1 MSTPDTTENAAS
13 TQAAELTAPAS
24 LELTPPADLK
34 LTPPQPVQA
43 VAPESASGRV
53 KLKPEA
59 VAELDA
65 QVRSFIDA
73 MTGLDEQDPKFKDCL
88 DRIHTMGNKDVE
100 QSAGVSNRLLD
111 RPVKTLKNG
120 LFDSGSDISRA
131 LVDLRTTVERLDP
144 SSQGD
149 LFTPRKL
156 LGLIPFG
163 NRLNEYF
170 DQYRSSQSHLNAIV
184 ETLRRGKDELLRD
197 NAAIEQ
203 EKVNLWTLMERLE
216 KYIYLGKKLDSA
228 LEAKAKELDPTD
240 AQKAKVVR
248 EELLFYTRQKV
259 TDLLTQMAVNIQGY
273 LALDLLRKNNFEL
286 IKGVDRAT
294 TTTVAALRTA
304 VMVAQALV
312 NQKLVLDQIS
322 ALNTTTGNMIA
333 TTSEMLKK
341 QTGEIHQQAASST
354 IEVDKLHKA
363 FENVYQTMDA
373 IADFKSRSL
382 ESMQKTV
389 DSLSNEVTKARTYLD
404 RVRQRESAAA
414 LALKTDSGEVRL

>member
-1 MSTPDTTENAAS
+1 MATSETMTIAAN
-13 TQAAELTAPAS
+13 TAVQ
-24 LELTPPADLK
+24 ELTPPADLQ

-43 VAPESASGRV
+43 VPPESASGRV
-53 KLKPEA
+53 KLKPEDL
-59 VAELDA
+59 AELDA

-88 DRIHTMGNKDVE
+88 DRIHSMGNKDVE

-149 LFTPRKL
+149 MFAPRKL
-156 LGLIPFG
+156 LGVIPFG

-170 DQYRSSQSHLNAIV
+170 DQYRSAQSHLNAIV

-203 EKVNLWTLMERLE
+203 EKVNLWALMERLE
-216 KYIYLGKKLDSA
+216 KYIYLGKKLDAALDAKARA
-228 LEAKAKELDPTD
+228 LEPTD
-240 AQKAKVVR
+240 PQRARVVR

-259 TDLLTQMAVNIQGY
+259 TDLLTQEAVNIQGY

-322 ALNTTTGNMIA
+322 ALNTTTGNMIE
-333 TTSEMLKK
+333 TTSEMLRK
-341 QTGEIHQQAASST
+341 QTGDIHQQAASST
-354 IEVDKLHKA
+354 IEVDKLRKS

-389 DSLSNEVTKARTYLD
+389 ESLSNEVSKARTYLD

-414 LALKTDSGEVRL
+414 LSTDVKPGDVRL

>member
-1 MSTPDTTENAAS
+1 MSVTDTPENTT
-13 TQAAELTAPAS
+13 PAGG
-24 LELTPPADLK
+24 ELTPPADLQ
-34 LTPPQPVQA
+34 LTASQPVPP
-43 VAPESASGRV
+43 VTPESASGRV
-53 KLKPEA
+53 KLKPEDLS
-59 VAELDA
+59 ELDA
-65 QVRSFIDA
+65 QVRGFIDA
-73 MTGLDEQDPKFKDCL
+73 MTGLDEQDPKFKDCV

-100 QSAGVSNRLLD
+100 QSAGVSNRLLE

-131 LVDLRTTVERLDP
+131 LVDLRTTVEKLDP

-149 LFTPRKL
+149 LFATRKL

-216 KYIYLGKKLDSA
+216 KYIYLGRKLDTA
-228 LEAKAKELDPTD
+228 LDAKAKALEPTD

-322 ALNTTTGNMIA
+322 ALNSTTANMIE
-333 TTSEMLKK
+333 TTSEMLRK

-354 IEVDKLHKA
+354 IEVDKLRKA

-382 ESMQKTV
+382 ESMRKTV
-389 DSLSNEVTKARTYLD
+389 DSLSSEVTKARTYLD
-404 RVRQRESAAA
+404 RVRQRESTAA
-414 LALKTDSGEVRL
+414 LTTQASAGDVKL

>member
-1 MSTPDTTENAAS
+1 MSTSDTMTTAS
-13 TQAAELTAPAS
+13 NPAVQ
-24 LELTPPADLK
+24 ELTPPADLQ
-34 LTPPQPVQA
+34 LTPPQPVPA
-43 VAPESASGRV
+43 VTPESASGRV
-53 KLKPEA
+53 KLKPEDL
-59 VAELDA
+59 AELDA
-65 QVRSFIDA
+65 QVRSFIDT

-88 DRIHTMGNKDVE
+88 DRIHSMGNKDVE

-144 SSQGD
+144 STQGD
-149 LFTPRKL
+149 LFAPRRL
-156 LGLIPFG
+156 LGVIPFG

-184 ETLRRGKDELLRD
+184 ETLKRGKDELLRD

-203 EKVNLWTLMERLE
+203 EKVNLWSLMERLE
-216 KYIYLGKKLDSA
+216 KYIYLGKKLDAA
-228 LEAKAKELDPTD
+228 LDAKARVLEPTD
-240 AQKAKVVR
+240 PQRARVVR

-322 ALNTTTGNMIA
+322 ALNTTTGNMIQ

-354 IEVDKLHKA
+354 IEVDKLRKA

-389 DSLSNEVTKARTYLD
+389 ESLSNEVTKARTYLD

-414 LALKTDSGEVRL
+414 LSTDVKSGDVRL

>member
-1 MSTPDTTENAAS
+1 MSTPVTN
-13 TQAAELTAPAS
+13 
-24 LELTPPADLK
+24 ELTPPTDLE
-34 LTPPQPVQA
+34 LTPPQPVPP

-53 KLKPEA
+53 KLKPQD

-88 DRIHTMGNKDVE
+88 DRIHTMGNKDIE

-131 LVDLRTTVERLDP
+131 LVDLRTTVEKLDP

-149 LFTPRKL
+149 LFAPRKL
-156 LGLIPFG
+156 LGIIPFG
-163 NRLNEYF
+163 HRLSEYF

-216 KYIYLGKKLDSA
+216 KYIYLGKKLDAA
-228 LEAKAKELDPTD
+228 LDAKAKSLDATD
-240 AQKAKVVR
+240 AQKARVVR

-286 IKGVDRAT
+286 IKGVDRAS

-322 ALNTTTGNMIA
+322 ALNTTTGNMIVA
-333 TTSEMLKK
+333 TSEMLKK

-389 DSLSNEVTKARTYLD
+389 ESLSSEVSKARTYLD
-404 RVRQRESAAA
+404 RVRQQESAQA
-414 LALKTDSGEVRL
+414 LTAESSEVRL

>member
-1 MSTPDTTENAAS
+1 MSEPNANSVA
-13 TQAAELTAPAS
+13 APADH
-24 LELTPPADLK
+24 LTPPADLE
-34 LTPPQPVQA
+34 LTPPQPVAA

-53 KLKPEA
+53 KLRAEQT
-59 VAELDA
+59 AELDK
-65 QVRSFIDA
+65 QVREFVDA
-73 MTGLDEQDPKFKDCL
+73 VASLDEQDPKFKECL
-88 DRIHTMGNKDVE
+88 ERVHSMGNKDVE
-100 QSAGVSNRLLD
+100 LSASVSNRMLE
-111 RPVKTLKNG
+111 RPVRGMKSG
-120 LFDSGSDISRA
+120 LFDSGSDISQS
-131 LVDLRTTVERLDP
+131 LVDLRNTVEKLDP
-144 SSQGD
+144 SRQGD
-149 LFTPRKL
+149 LFAPRKL

-163 NRLNEYF
+163 NRLVQYF
-170 DQYRSSQSHLNAIV
+170 DQYQSSQTHINAIV
-184 ETLRRGKDELLRD
+184 ESLRHGKDELLRD

-216 KYIYLGKKLDSA
+216 KYIYLGRKLDAS
-228 LEAKAKELDPTD
+228 LDAKAKSLEPADPE
-240 AQKAKVVR
+240 KARVVR

-304 VMVAQALV
+304 VMVAQALI

-322 ALNTTTGNMIA
+322 ALNTTTGNMIE

-341 QTGEIHQQAASST
+341 QTGQIHEQAASST
-354 IEVDKLHKA
+354 IEVDKLRRA

-373 IADFKSRSL
+373 IATFKTRSL

-389 DSLSNEVTKARTYLD
+389 DSLSTEVTKARSYLD
-404 RVRQRESAAA
+404 RVRQQQSAAA
-414 LALKTDSGEVRL
+414 LTASATDIGDVKL

>member
-1 MSTPDTTENAAS
+1 MSTIDTA
-13 TQAAELTAPAS
+13 APATPAGG
-24 LELTPPADLK
+24 ELTPPADLV
-34 LTPPQPVQA
+34 LTPPQPVAA
-43 VAPESASGRV
+43 VTPESASGRV
-53 KLKPEA
+53 KLKPEDL
-59 VAELDA
+59 AELDA
-65 QVRSFIDA
+65 QVRGFIDA

-88 DRIHTMGNKDVE
+88 DRIHSMGNKDVE

-131 LVDLRTTVERLDP
+131 LVDLRTTVEKLDP

-149 LFTPRKL
+149 LFAPRKL

-184 ETLRRGKDELLRD
+184 ETLKRGKDELLRD

-216 KYIYLGKKLDSA
+216 KYIYLGKKLDAA
-228 LEAKAKELDPTD
+228 LDGKARVLEPTD
-240 AQKAKVVR
+240 AQRAKVVR

-273 LALDLLRKNNFEL
+273 LALDLLRKNNTEL
-286 IKGVDRAT
+286 VKGVDRAT

-304 VMVAQALV
+304 VIVAQALTTER
-312 NQKLVLDQIS
+312 LVLDQIN
-322 ALNTTTGNMIA
+322 AGNR
-333 TTSEMLKK
+333 TTSNLIESTSVMLRQ
-341 QTGEIHQQAASST
+341 QTEQVHDQAASSSVELAKLQAAFT
-354 IEVDKLHKA
+354 NIYATMDSIDTFKQRALLSMQTTVDALTTEVDKA
-363 FENVYQTMDA
+363 
-373 IADFKSRSL
+373 
-382 ESMQKTV
+382 QK
-389 DSLSNEVTKARTYLD
+389 
-404 RVRQRESAAA
+404 
-414 LALKTDSGEVRL
+414 

>member
-1 MSTPDTTENAAS
+1 MATSTETMMSASNAAV
-13 TQAAELTAPAS
+13 Q
-24 LELTPPADLK
+24 ELTPPADLQ
-34 LTPPQPVQA
+34 LTPPEPVQA
-43 VAPESASGRV
+43 VPPGSANGRV
-53 KLKPEA
+53 KLKPEDL
-59 VAELDA
+59 AELDA

-88 DRIHTMGNKDVE
+88 DRIHSMGNKDVE

-144 SSQGD
+144 STQGD
-149 LFTPRKL
+149 LFAPRKL
-156 LGLIPFG
+156 LGVIPFG
-163 NRLNEYF
+163 SRVNEYF

-184 ETLRRGKDELLRD
+184 EVLRRGKDELLRD

-203 EKVNLWTLMERLE
+203 EKVNLWALMERLE
-216 KYIYLGKKLDSA
+216 KYIYLGKKLDAALDVKARA
-228 LEAKAKELDPTD
+228 LEPVDPQR
-240 AQKAKVVR
+240 ARVVR

-322 ALNTTTGNMIA
+322 ALNTTTGNMIE
-333 TTSEMLKK
+333 TTSGMLKK

-354 IEVDKLHKA
+354 VEVDKLRKA

-389 DSLSNEVTKARTYLD
+389 ESLSNEVTKARTYLD

-414 LALKTDSGEVRL
+414 LSSDVKSGDVRL

>member
-1 MSTPDTTENAAS
+1 MSSSDTAAS
-13 TQAAELTAPAS
+13 ATPTGGPA
-24 LELTPPADLK
+24 ELTPPADLH
-34 LTPPQPVQA
+34 LTPPQPVDA
-43 VAPESASGRV
+43 VPAESASGRV
-53 KLKPEA
+53 KLKA
-59 VAELDA
+59 ADVAELDG
-65 QVRSFIDA
+65 QVRGFIDA
-73 MTGLDEQDPKFKDCL
+73 MAGLDEQDPKFKDCL
-88 DRIHTMGNKDVE
+88 ERIHNMGNKDVE
-100 QSAGVSNRLLD
+100 QSAGVANRLLD

-131 LVDLRTTVERLDP
+131 LVDLRTTVEKLDP
-144 SSQGD
+144 STQGD
-149 LFTPRKL
+149 LFAPRKL

-216 KYIYLGKKLDSA
+216 KYIYLGKKLDTA
-228 LEAKAKELDPTD
+228 LEEKARALDATD
-240 AQKAKVVR
+240 AQRARVVR

-322 ALNTTTGNMIA
+322 ALNTTTGNMIE

-354 IEVDKLHKA
+354 IEVDKLRKA

-382 ESMQKTV
+382 DSMRKTV
-389 DSLSNEVTKARTYLD
+389 DSLSSEVTKARTYLD
-404 RVRQRESAAA
+404 RVRQQESTAA
-414 LALKTDSGEVRL
+414 LKADPGEVRL

>member
-1 MSTPDTTENAAS
+1 MSTTDTPETAS
-13 TQAAELTAPAS
+13 NGQPIA
-24 LELTPPADLK
+24 LTPPADLE
-34 LTPPQPVQA
+34 LTPPQPVQP
-43 VAPESASGRV
+43 VALESASGRV
-53 KLKPEA
+53 KLKPED
-59 VAELDA
+59 VTELDS
-65 QVRSFIDA
+65 QVRAFIDA
-73 MTGLDEQDPKFKDCL
+73 MAGLDEQDPKFKDCL

-100 QSAGVSNRLLD
+100 QSAGVSNRLLE

-131 LVDLRTTVERLDP
+131 LVDLRNTVEKLDP

-149 LFTPRKL
+149 LFAPRKL

-184 ETLRRGKDELLRD
+184 ETLRHGKDELLRD

-203 EKVNLWTLMERLE
+203 EKVNLWALMERLE
-216 KYIYLGKKLDSA
+216 KYIYLGKKLDAS
-228 LEAKAKELDPTD
+228 LEAKARSLDATD
-240 AQKAKVVR
+240 AQRAKVVR

-322 ALNTTTGNMIA
+322 ALNTTTANMIE
-333 TTSEMLKK
+333 TTSDMLRK

-354 IEVDKLHKA
+354 IEVEKLRKA

-389 DSLSNEVTKARTYLD
+389 NSLSTEVTKARTYLD
-404 RVRQRESAAA
+404 RVRQRESTAA
-414 LALKTDSGEVRL
+414 LTADTGEVRL

>member
-1 MSTPDTTENAAS
+1 MSTPET
-13 TQAAELTAPAS
+13 
-24 LELTPPADLK
+24 LTPPADLQ
-34 LTPPQPVQA
+34 LTPPQPVAA
-43 VAPESASGRV
+43 VTPESASGRV
-53 KLKPEA
+53 KLKPEDL
-59 VAELDA
+59 AELDG

-131 LVDLRTTVERLDP
+131 LVDLRTTVEKLDP

-149 LFTPRKL
+149 LFAPRKL

-163 NRLNEYF
+163 NRVNEYF

-184 ETLRRGKDELLRD
+184 ETLKRGKDELLRD

-203 EKVNLWTLMERLE
+203 EKVNLWALMERLE

-228 LEAKAKELDPTD
+228 LDAKAKALDGTD
-240 AQKAKVVR
+240 AQRARVVR

-304 VMVAQALV
+304 MRVAQALI

-322 ALNTTTGNMIA
+322 ALNTTTGNMIE

-341 QTGEIHQQAASST
+341 QTGEIHLQAASST
-354 IEVDKLHKA
+354 IEVEKLRKS

-389 DSLSNEVTKARTYLD
+389 ESLSQEVAKAKTYMD

-414 LALKTDSGEVRL
+414 LTSDVKPGDVRL

>member
-1 MSTPDTTENAAS
+1 MSTSDAMTTAS
-13 TQAAELTAPAS
+13 NTVAE
-24 LELTPPADLK
+24 ELAPPADLQ
-34 LTPPQPVQA
+34 LTPPQPVPA
-43 VAPESASGRV
+43 VTPESASGRV
-53 KLKPEA
+53 KLKPEDL
-59 VAELDA
+59 AELDA

-88 DRIHTMGNKDVE
+88 DRIHSMGNKDVE

-144 SSQGD
+144 STQGD
-149 LFTPRKL
+149 LFAPRKL
-156 LGLIPFG
+156 LGVIPFG

-184 ETLRRGKDELLRD
+184 ETLKRGKDELLRD

-216 KYIYLGKKLDSA
+216 KYIYLGKKLDAALDAKARA
-228 LEAKAKELDPTD
+228 LEPADPQR
-240 AQKAKVVR
+240 ARVVR

-322 ALNTTTGNMIA
+322 ALNTTTGNMIQ

-354 IEVDKLHKA
+354 IEVDKLRKA

-389 DSLSNEVTKARTYLD
+389 ESLSNEVTKARTYLD

-414 LALKTDSGEVRL
+414 LSSDVKPGDVRL

>member
-1 MSTPDTTENAAS
+1 MSEPNANNVVAAPD
-13 TQAAELTAPAS
+13 Q
-24 LELTPPADLK
+24 LTPPADLE
-34 LTPPQPVQA
+34 LTPPQPVAA

-53 KLKPEA
+53 KLRPEQT
-59 VAELDA
+59 AELDK
-65 QVRSFIDA
+65 QVRAFVDA
-73 MTGLDEQDPKFKDCL
+73 VASLDEQDPKFKECL
-88 DRIHTMGNKDVE
+88 ERVHSMGNKDVE
-100 QSAGVSNRLLD
+100 LSASVSNRMLE
-111 RPVKTLKNG
+111 RPVRGMKSG
-120 LFDSGSDISRA
+120 LFDSGSDISQS
-131 LVDLRTTVERLDP
+131 LVDLRNTVEKLDP
-144 SSQGD
+144 SRQAAD
-149 LFTPRKL
+149 LFAPRKL

-163 NRLNEYF
+163 NRMVQYF
-170 DQYRSSQSHLNAIV
+170 DQYQSSQTHINAIV
-184 ETLRRGKDELLRD
+184 EALRHGKDELLRD

-203 EKVNLWTLMERLE
+203 EKANLWTLMERLE
-216 KYIYLGKKLDSA
+216 KYIYLGKNLDAA
-228 LEAKAKELDPTD
+228 LDAKAKSLEAAD
-240 AQKAKVVR
+240 AQKARVVR

-322 ALNTTTGNMIA
+322 ALNTTTGNMIE

-341 QTGEIHQQAASST
+341 QTGQIHEQAASST
-354 IEVDKLHKA
+354 IEVDKLRRA

-373 IADFKSRSL
+373 IATFKTRSL

-389 DSLSNEVTKARTYLD
+389 DSLSTEVTKARSYLD
-404 RVRQRESAAA
+404 RVRQQQSAAA
-414 LALKTDSGEVRL
+414 LTASATDIGDVKL

>member
-1 MSTPDTTENAAS
+1 MSTSDAMTTAS
-13 TQAAELTAPAS
+13 NTAVE
-24 LELTPPADLK
+24 ELTPPADLQ
-34 LTPPQPVQA
+34 LTPPQPVEA
-43 VAPESASGRV
+43 VPSESSSGRV
-53 KLKPEA
+53 KLKPEDL
-59 VAELDA
+59 AELDA

-88 DRIHTMGNKDVE
+88 DRIHSMGNKDVE
-100 QSAGVSNRLLD
+100 QSAGVSNRLLA
-111 RPVKTLKNG
+111 RPVKTLKHG

-131 LVDLRTTVERLDP
+131 LVDLRTTVEKLDP
-144 SSQGD
+144 STQGD
-149 LFTPRKL
+149 LFARRKI

-216 KYIYLGKKLDSA
+216 KNIYLGKKLDAALDAKARA
-228 LEAKAKELDPTD
+228 LEPTD
-240 AQKAKVVR
+240 PQRARVVR

-322 ALNTTTGNMIA
+322 ALNTTTGNMIQ

-341 QTGEIHQQAASST
+341 QTGDIHQQAASST
-354 IEVDKLHKA
+354 IEVDKLRKA

-382 ESMQKTV
+382 ESMQMTV
-389 DSLSNEVTKARTYLD
+389 ESLSNEVSKARTYLD

-414 LALKTDSGEVRL
+414 LGTDVKSGDVRL

>member
-1 MSTPDTTENAAS
+1 MSTSDTMTTASNPDV
-13 TQAAELTAPAS
+13 Q
-24 LELTPPADLK
+24 ELTPPADLQ
-34 LTPPQPVQA
+34 LTPPQPVEVVTPQ
-43 VAPESASGRV
+43 SASGRV
-53 KLKPEA
+53 KLKPEDL
-59 VAELDA
+59 AELDA
-65 QVRSFIDA
+65 QVRSFIDT

-88 DRIHTMGNKDVE
+88 DRIHSMGNKDVE

-144 SSQGD
+144 STQGD
-149 LFTPRKL
+149 LFAPRRL
-156 LGLIPFG
+156 LGVIPFG

-184 ETLRRGKDELLRD
+184 ETLKRGKDELLRD

-203 EKVNLWTLMERLE
+203 EKVNLWSLMERLE
-216 KYIYLGKKLDSA
+216 KYIYLGKKLDAA
-228 LEAKAKELDPTD
+228 LDAKARVLEPTD
-240 AQKAKVVR
+240 PQRARVVR

-322 ALNTTTGNMIA
+322 ALNTTTGNMIQ

-354 IEVDKLHKA
+354 IEVDKLRKA

-389 DSLSNEVTKARTYLD
+389 ESLSSEVTKARTYLD

-414 LALKTDSGEVRL
+414 LSSNVKPGDVRL

>member
-1 MSTPDTTENAAS
+1 MSTSAMTTAS
-13 TQAAELTAPAS
+13 NTAVE
-24 LELTPPADLK
+24 ELTPPVDLP

-43 VAPESASGRV
+43 VPPESASGRV
-53 KLKPEA
+53 KLKPEDL
-59 VAELDA
+59 AELDA

-88 DRIHTMGNKDVE
+88 DRIHSMGNKDVE

-144 SSQGD
+144 STQGD
-149 LFTPRKL
+149 LFAPRKL
-156 LGLIPFG
+156 LGVIPFG
-163 NRLNEYF
+163 SRLNEYF

-203 EKVNLWTLMERLE
+203 EKVNLWALMERLE
-216 KYIYLGKKLDSA
+216 KYIYLGRKLDAALDAKARA
-228 LEAKAKELDPTD
+228 LEPGDPQR
-240 AQKAKVVR
+240 ARVVR

-322 ALNTTTGNMIA
+322 ALNTTTGNMIE
-333 TTSEMLKK
+333 TTSGMLKK

-354 IEVDKLHKA
+354 IEVDKLRKA

-389 DSLSNEVTKARTYLD
+389 ESLSNEVSKARTYLD

-414 LALKTDSGEVRL
+414 LSSDVKSGDVRL

>member
-1 MSTPDTTENAAS
+1 MSTSDTMTTASNPDV
-13 TQAAELTAPAS
+13 Q
-24 LELTPPADLK
+24 ELTPPTDLQ
-34 LTPPQPVQA
+34 LTPPQPVEVVTPQ
-43 VAPESASGRV
+43 SASGRV
-53 KLKPEA
+53 KLKPEDL
-59 VAELDA
+59 AELDA
-65 QVRSFIDA
+65 QVRGFIDA

-88 DRIHTMGNKDVE
+88 DRIHSMGNKDVE

-144 SSQGD
+144 STQGD
-149 LFTPRKL
+149 LFAPRRL
-156 LGLIPFG
+156 LGVIPFG

-184 ETLRRGKDELLRD
+184 ETLKRGKDELLRD

-203 EKVNLWTLMERLE
+203 EKVNLWSLMERLE
-216 KYIYLGKKLDSA
+216 KYIYLGKKLDAA
-228 LEAKAKELDPTD
+228 LDAKARVLEPTD
-240 AQKAKVVR
+240 PQRARVVR

-322 ALNTTTGNMIA
+322 ALNTTTGNMIE

-354 IEVDKLHKA
+354 IEVDELRKA

-389 DSLSNEVTKARTYLD
+389 ESLSSEVTKARTYLD

-414 LALKTDSGEVRL
+414 LSSNVKPGDVRL